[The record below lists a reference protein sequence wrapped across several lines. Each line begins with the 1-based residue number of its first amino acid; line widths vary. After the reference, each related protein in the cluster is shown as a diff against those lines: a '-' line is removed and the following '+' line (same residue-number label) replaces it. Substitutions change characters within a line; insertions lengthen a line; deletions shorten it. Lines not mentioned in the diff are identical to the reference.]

1 MKKTGVRRNY
11 FVEKDF
17 QGRLVFLFFS
27 IVVIGAIIFT
37 LIFTYLSSDIITVT
51 YKENNLRVSS
61 FPRALFYE
69 MLQAHWLF
77 IFIVGIAVCVIA
89 VFISHRIGGPIYR
102 FKKTMNEIATGNLT
116 CDIRLRKLDEG
127 KDLADCINK
136 MIDSLNSRIGYI
148 CSEFDAIERDILLLK
163 DPGQEDMSGQ
173 SADRLKA
180 LKNRVESLRQNLT
193 FFRLK
198 QNKGL

>member
-1 MKKTGVRRNY
+1 MNKSGIRRNY
-11 FVEKDF
+11 FIEKDF
-17 QGRLVFLFFS
+17 QGRFVLLFFG

-37 LIFTYLSSDIITVT
+37 LILTYLSSDIITVT

-69 MLQAHWLF
+69 ILQAHWLF
-77 IFIVGIAVCVIA
+77 ILFSGIGVSIIA

-102 FKKTMNEIATGNLT
+102 FKKTMNEIAAGNLAL
-116 CDIRLRKLDEG
+116 DIRLRKLDEG

-136 MIDSLNSRIGYI
+136 MIESLNGRIGYI

-173 SADRLKA
+173 SADRLTA
-180 LKNRVESLRQNLT
+180 LKNRVESLRQHLT

-198 QNKGL
+198 KNKGL